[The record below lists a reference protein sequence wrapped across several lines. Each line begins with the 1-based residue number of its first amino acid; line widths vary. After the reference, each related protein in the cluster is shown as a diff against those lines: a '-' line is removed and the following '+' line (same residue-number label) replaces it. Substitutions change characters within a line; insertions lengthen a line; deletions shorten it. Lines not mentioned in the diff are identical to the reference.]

1 MLLGIF
7 AYGRMEKMRLSF
19 RRAMKTKSLK
29 NLVQDSLERAGV
41 IINGQNPWDIRVN
54 DERFYARVAKDRS
67 IGLGESY
74 VEGWINIEAIDEMI
88 YRLCLSEIVKNPT
101 ISLIEIWTFLK
112 SVVINPQSYLRS
124 FEVGEKHYDLGNDLF
139 QVMLDPKM
147 VYSCAYWK
155 DAATL
160 EEAQTAKLDLICR
173 KLELKPGQTLLDI
186 GSGWGG
192 LAAYAAKNYGV
203 NVVGITVSKEQ
214 LAWAENVCKGLPVEF
229 RLEDYRKTRGK
240 FDRVVS
246 VGQFEHVGYKNYATY
261 MQKVRD
267 LLKDDGLFLLHTI
280 GNNRTSYYGEPWLEK
295 YIFPNSMTP
304 SIAQLGKSFETT
316 FIMEDWHNFGADYAK
331 TLMAW
336 YHNFESNWPKIASKY
351 GERFFR
357 MWRYYLLC
365 SAGAFRSR
373 TSQLW
378 QIVLSKEGVPNGY
391 KSLR

>member
-1 MLLGIF
+1 MG
-7 AYGRMEKMRLSF
+7 AN
-19 RRAMKTKSLK
+19 SLK
-29 NLVQDSLERAGV
+29 HLVQDNLARAGV
-41 IINGQNPWDIRVN
+41 AINGPKPWDIRVN
-54 DERFYARVAKDRS
+54 DDRFYARVIKDRS
-67 IGLGESY
+67 VGLGESY
-74 VEGWINIEAIDEMI
+74 VDGWINIEAIDELI
-88 YRLCLSEIVKNPT
+88 YRLCLSDVVKNPSF
-101 ISLIEIWTFLK
+101 SLAEFWTFLK
-112 SVVINPQSYLRS
+112 SVIVNPQNYFKS

-139 QVMLDPKM
+139 QNMLDSKM

-155 DAATL
+155 DAKTL

-173 KLELKPGQTLLDI
+173 KLYLKPGMTLLDI

-192 LAAYAAKNYGV
+192 LAAYAAKNYDV
-203 NVVGITVSKEQ
+203 QVVGITVSKEQ
-214 LAWAENVCKGLPVEF
+214 LAWAENICKGLPVKF
-229 RLEDYRKTRGK
+229 YLEDYRQTKGK

-261 MQKVRD
+261 MKKVHE
-267 LLKDDGLFLLHTI
+267 LLKDGGLFLLHTI
-280 GNNRTSYYGEPWLEK
+280 GNNRTTYYGEPWLEK

-304 SIAQLGKSFETT
+304 SIAQLGKSFETR

-336 YHNFESNWPKIASKY
+336 YQNFEEKWPKIASKY
-351 GERFFR
+351 GERFYR

-378 QIVLSKEGVPNGY
+378 QIVLSKEGEPEGY
-391 KSLR
+391 ISIR